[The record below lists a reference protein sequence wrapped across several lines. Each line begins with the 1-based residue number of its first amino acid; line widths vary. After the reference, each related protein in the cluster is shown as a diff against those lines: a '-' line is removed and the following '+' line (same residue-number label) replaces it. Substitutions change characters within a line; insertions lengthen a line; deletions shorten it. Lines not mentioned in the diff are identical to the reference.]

1 MAAPD
6 DPFIQEILGQPAALR
21 RAAEAVL
28 GQRDVLGRIPVRP
41 RRIVFTGMGSSL
53 HACAVPVTL
62 LAAAGVPA
70 EAVDASE
77 LLHFRRETLGP
88 DDLLVAVSQS
98 GRSAEV
104 VKLVEDTRPGGD
116 RPTVVSVTNGLEN
129 PVAERSEE
137 ALDTAAGPEIAPST
151 MSFAGSLVMLDALA
165 RRLSGATAD
174 AAASA
179 AEEHARAAASEAERL
194 LADPAPEA
202 DRLRTWLGE
211 RSRLVFLGRG
221 AALAA
226 AEMSALT
233 IQEAA
238 RRPAQA
244 FVTAGF
250 RHGPLEMS
258 GPDLAA
264 VFLLGD
270 RRTRTLDLRLA
281 DDVSATGAVVLL
293 VGSEGGGAGAS
304 LVEVGDLPDPSF
316 AAVATIP
323 AQLLAWRLARDAGI
337 EPGTFSV
344 ATKTT
349 TTE

>member
-1 MAAPD
+1 
-6 DPFIQEILGQPAALR
+6 
-21 RAAEAVL
+21 
-28 GQRDVLGRIPVRP
+28 
-41 RRIVFTGMGSSL
+41 
-53 HACAVPVTL
+53 
-62 LAAAGVPA
+62 
-70 EAVDASE
+70 
-77 LLHFRRETLGP
+77 
-88 DDLLVAVSQS
+88 
-98 GRSAEV
+98 
-104 VKLVEDTRPGGD
+104 
-116 RPTVVSVTNGLEN
+116 
-129 PVAERSEE
+129 
-137 ALDTAAGPEIAPST
+137 
-151 MSFAGSLVMLDALA
+151 MLDALA
-165 RRLSGATAD
+165 GRLSGATAD
-174 AAASA
+174 AASSA
-179 AEEHARAAASEAERL
+179 AEEHADAAAAEAERL
-194 LADPAPEA
+194 LADPAVEA
-202 DRLRTWLGE
+202 DRLRSWLGE

-221 AALAA
+221 AALSS

-244 FVTAGF
+244 FGTAGF

-281 DDVSATGAVVLL
+281 DDVSAAGAAVLL
-293 VGSEGGGAGAS
+293 VGSEGGRAGTS
-304 LVEVGDLPDPSF
+304 VVEVGDLPDAAF

-323 AQLLAWRLARDAGI
+323 AQLLGWRLARDAGI